1 MTTKLWRCTEGRHLS
16 KVACFIALSVLLV
29 SGAWAQETPEDPE
42 TPDSPDTPEAAQT
55 AAAEEVAE
63 AQETPEA
70 EEALEAPAA
79 PPSLVFETK
88 VDFEFVKETVLEGK
102 AGEVE
107 IRGVEFTSASGK
119 GGFFGSGDA
128 ELQAGIVTKLECA
141 TSADKKQK
149 LDLVIQFLDSEG
161 ALIDRVTNGVSL
173 KSGTKIF
180 ETNHRTLKYV
190 VPLIA
195 QVQITASATGKN

>member
-70 EEALEAPAA
+70 EEALQASKGATDHNLTN
-79 PPSLVFETK
+79 PS
-88 VDFEFVKETVLEGK
+88 
-102 AGEVE
+102 
-107 IRGVEFTSASGK
+107 
-119 GGFFGSGDA
+119 
-128 ELQAGIVTKLECA
+128 
-141 TSADKKQK
+141 
-149 LDLVIQFLDSEG
+149 
-161 ALIDRVTNGVSL
+161 
-173 KSGTKIF
+173 
-180 ETNHRTLKYV
+180 
-190 VPLIA
+190 
-195 QVQITASATGKN
+195 